1 MRPGEPL
8 REIIMSGIYAGLRIQ
23 AEVLTLRKYAVDF
36 ERKALN
42 S

>member
-1 MRPGEPL
+1 MKPGEPL

-23 AEVLTLRKYAVDF
+23 AEVLTLRKYADF